1 MSNKT
6 LLNILRIRAVDEEVW
21 RTINNAKVL
30 IDGDDGT
37 IKGGMGGKW
46 NGKKF
51 KPSWGKNLKTGKKV
65 LKPWKGK
72 FTHFQ
77 GTKKDL
83 LEKLKKA
90 AEPPKKHYN
99 EVYEEYNNLGKLQYK
114 MAEAKTLEELDAAYE
129 NWQKKFEE
137 YEKSYA
143 DLDTDSMNHDDKTNS
158 LAEYVLLQ
166 KNHLK
171 DLDFSALDDFLA
183 VKKKLQVE
191 KATEDAKE
199 VWKKIVKAKNA
210 LKDAKSLNAKLGNQQ
225 KLADAW
231 DEYHEIV
238 KNAPG
243 EIGFKPNT
251 KVVWDIMMMP
261 PDQLATFGHK
271 KKGESPPPAPPPGG
285 EGYED
290 PGKYDPFITPKTEP
304 GFTDRQVNIQN
315 TIATL
320 KKLAEAA
327 KSVKNKYQANQF
339 AHQGKA
345 GWQKTKLP
353 AKSNAMDVHKQYVG
367 ESSKVWTKATPEEKE
382 AIREYTWSPSKFNEP
397 LRGIEYGS
405 SQFKGVGNIDMD
417 TIGVSTGYGSLKTG
431 EAKKMINKMTDII
444 DKSSYNY
451 DIHVRRGVSASGAA
465 KMLGIDT
472 SLLNDLIWDYSDQ
485 KLSGVKDAVEGKLC
499 TEFGF
504 ASCGVAEGKGFTS
517 EPVELRILCPAGT
530 KMMYAEP
537 FSHYGHGASGENDD
551 WDGVDNQTSVSS
563 EQEMILQRNTR
574 FQVQRVEMMAGKPC
588 FYLQVVAQDPVQ
600 FA

>member
-1 MSNKT
+1 MADKS
-6 LLNILRIRAVDEEVW
+6 LLNILRIRAMDEEVW

-90 AEPPKKHYN
+90 AEPPKKKKQTN
-99 EVYEEYNNLGKLQYK
+99 EVYEEYNNLSKEQHK
-114 MAEAKTLEELDAAYE
+114 MAEATTLEELDAAYE

-143 DLDTDSMNHDDKTNS
+143 DLDTDAMNHDEMTNT

-166 KNHLK
+166 KDHLK
-171 DLDFSALDDFLA
+171 DIDFTALDNYLSM
-183 VKKKLQVE
+183 KKKIQVK

-210 LKDAKSLNAKLGNQQ
+210 LKDAKSLNAKLGNQK
-225 KLADAW
+225 KLSDAW
-231 DEYHEIV
+231 NEYYGIV

-243 EIGFKPNT
+243 KIDFKPNT
-251 KVVWDIMMMP
+251 KVVTDIINMQ
-261 PDQLATFGHK
+261 PDELATFGHK
-271 KKGESPPPAPPPGG
+271 KKGEAAASQVPRQT
-285 EGYED
+285 GYED
-290 PGKYDPFITPKTEP
+290 PGKVDPFITPKTDK
-304 GFTDRQVNIQN
+304 TANRQANIQN
-315 TIATL
+315 TIAAL
-320 KKLAEAA
+320 KKLSEAA
-327 KSVKNKYQANQF
+327 AGYKSKYQPTMMGHQGAEGWKKNKLP
-339 AHQGKA
+339 GKA
-345 GWQKTKLP
+345 ED
-353 AKSNAMDVHKQYVG
+353 MDVHKKLVG
-367 ESSKVWTKATPEEKE
+367 ETSKVWKDATPDEKK
-382 AIREYTWSPSKFNEP
+382 AIIKYTGAFSQFNEP

-405 SQFKGVGNIDMD
+405 SKFVGVGKIDMD
-417 TIGVSTGYGSLKTG
+417 NVGVNQYGGYKMTKGQ
-431 EAKKMINKMTDII
+431 AKKQINEMTDII
-444 DKSSYNY
+444 DKSSYNF
-451 DIHVRRGVSASGAA
+451 DMQVRRGVSELGAA
-465 KMLGIDT
+465 KLLGIDE
-472 SLLNDLIWDYSDQ
+472 SM
-485 KLSGVKDAVEGKLC
+485 LSAWSGAPEEDVKNAVEGKLV

-504 ASCGVAEGKGFTS
+504 CSTGVADGKGFS
-517 EPVELRILCPAGT
+517 HQPIELRILCPAGT

-537 FSHYGHGASGENDD
+537 FSHYGHGSHGSD
-551 WDGVDNQTSVSS
+551 WDGVDKQTTTGS

-574 FQVQRVEMMAGKPC
+574 FQVQRA
-588 FYLQVVAQDPVQ
+588 
-600 FA
+600 

>member
-1 MSNKT
+1 MADKS
-6 LLNILRIRAVDEEVW
+6 LLNILRIRAMDEEVW

-90 AEPPKKHYN
+90 AEPPKKHYK
-99 EVYEEYNNLGKLQYK
+99 EVYEEYNELGKLNYAMSK
-114 MAEAKTLEELDAAYE
+114 ANTMEELDAAYKA
-129 NWQKKFEE
+129 WQDKFEE
-137 YEKSYA
+137 YKKSYA
-143 DLDTDSMNHDDKTNS
+143 DLDTDAMNHDDMTNS

-166 KNHLK
+166 KNHLGQLEKGGKEDYEAVTKVVKTKECTQKAK
-171 DLDFSALDDFLA
+171 DAW
-183 VKKKLQVE
+183 VKV
-191 KATEDAKE
+191 
-199 VWKKIVKAKNA
+199 VKAKNA
-210 LKDAKSLNAKLGNQQ
+210 LKDAKSLKAKLGNQ
-225 KLADAW
+225 KKITDAFQ
-231 DEYHEIV
+231 EYMDAV
-238 KNAPG
+238 QSSPG
-243 EIGFKPNT
+243 KIDFKPKT
-251 KVVWDIMMMP
+251 DIVGKIINMQ
-261 PDQLATFGHK
+261 PDELANFGHK
-271 KKGESPPPAPPPGG
+271 KKGENPPPAPPPGG

-353 AKSNAMDVHKQYVG
+353 AKSDAMDVHKQYVG
-367 ESSKVWTKATPEEKE
+367 ESSRVWTKATPEEKE

-405 SQFKGVGNIDMD
+405 SKFKGVGNIDMD
-417 TIGVSTGYGSLKTG
+417 NIGVTTSYGDLKPG

-451 DIHVRRGVSASGAA
+451 DVHVRRGVSTSGAA

-472 SLLNDLIWDYSDQ
+472 GLLDELIWDYSDQ

-537 FSHYGHGASGENDD
+537 FSHYGNGASGENDD
-551 WDGVDNQTSVSS
+551 WDGVDNQTSVSG

>member
-1 MSNKT
+1 
-6 LLNILRIRAVDEEVW
+6 
-21 RTINNAKVL
+21 
-30 IDGDDGT
+30 
-37 IKGGMGGKW
+37 MGGKW

-90 AEPPKKHYN
+90 AEPPKKHYKD
-99 EVYEEYNNLGKLQYK
+99 VYEEYNNLNNEQHK
-114 MAEAKTLEELDAAYE
+114 MAEATTLEELDAAYE

-143 DLDTDSMNHDDKTNS
+143 DLDTDAMNHDDMTNT

-166 KNHLK
+166 KDHLE
-171 DLDFSALDDFLA
+171 DIEQTALDNYLSKQ
-183 VKKKLQVE
+183 KKIQIK

-271 KKGESPPPAPPPGG
+271 KKGENPPPAPPPGG

-465 KMLGIDT
+465 KMLGVDT